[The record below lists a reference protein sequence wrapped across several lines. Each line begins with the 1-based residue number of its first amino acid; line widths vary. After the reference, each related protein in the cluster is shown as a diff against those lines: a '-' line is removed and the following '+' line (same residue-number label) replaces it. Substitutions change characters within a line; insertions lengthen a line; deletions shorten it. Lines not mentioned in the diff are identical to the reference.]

1 MNSDYQPLFALHPGE
16 TLREKLEELGM
27 SFKDF
32 ATEARLGEHEV
43 LAVINFELDID
54 QAIAQKFESVLGIPE
69 HLWLNK
75 QKHYNKY
82 VADLIALGKNTGQSR
97 FS

>member
-1 MNSDYQPLFALHPGE
+1 MNPEYQPLFAFQFHPGE

-32 ATEARLGEHEV
+32 ATEAGLGEHEV
-43 LAVINFELDID
+43 LSIINFELDID

-69 HLWLNK
+69 HFWLNK
-75 QKHYNKY
+75 QKRYNKY
-82 VADLIALGKNTGQSR
+82 AAVLN
-97 FS
+97 